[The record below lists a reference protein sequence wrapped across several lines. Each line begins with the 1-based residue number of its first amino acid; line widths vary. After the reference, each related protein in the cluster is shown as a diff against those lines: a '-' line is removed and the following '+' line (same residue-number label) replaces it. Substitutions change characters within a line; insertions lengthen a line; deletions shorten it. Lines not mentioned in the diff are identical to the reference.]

1 MRALVAEKEIIST
14 GMTREVDRVS
24 KAIDIARNGRA
35 VALISSGD
43 PGIYAMAG
51 LVFELCAA
59 HEIAV
64 APIRSAEDAQT
75 SQANALAV
83 EVVPGIPALCAGAA
97 LLGAP
102 LMHDFA
108 AVSLSDL
115 LTPWPVIEKRLHA
128 AAQADFVVVIYNPK
142 SKKRH
147 WQLQK
152 AQQIALTYRSG
163 DTPVGIV
170 TGAMRD
176 HQRIGITSL
185 ARLHTVE
192 ADMQTIIFIGNSTTT
207 QYGDFL
213 FTLRGYG
220 DKYRFLTTHPKR
232 NLKGRDGYNEKRR

>member
-1 MRALVAEKEIIST
+1 VELVRALIAEKEIIST

-24 KAIDIARNGRA
+24 KAIDMARNSRA

-59 HEIAV
+59 REIAV
-64 APIRSAEDAQT
+64 TTIQSAADARTPI
-75 SQANALAV
+75 ANALAI
-83 EVVPGIPALCAGAA
+83 EVVPGIPALCAGAS

-108 AVSLSDL
+108 VVSLSDL
-115 LTPWPVIEKRLHA
+115 LTPWSVIEKRLHA
-128 AAQADFVVVIYNPK
+128 AAQADFVMVIYNPK

-152 AQQIALTYRSG
+152 AQQIALAYRSD

-170 TGAMRD
+170 IGAMRT

-185 ARLHTVE
+185 ARLHTTEVN
-192 ADMQTIIFIGNSTTT
+192 MQTIVFIGNSTTT

-213 FTLRGYG
+213 YTLRGYG
-220 DKYRFLTTHPKR
+220 DKYVF
-232 NLKGRDGYNEKRR
+232 

>member
-1 MRALVAEKEIIST
+1 MVGYGTYVELVRELVAEKEIIST
-14 GMTREVDRVS
+14 GMTREVDRVT
-24 KAIDIARNGRA
+24 KAIDLARNGRA

-59 HEIAV
+59 RRIAV
-64 APIRSAEDAQT
+64 TTTQRAADARASRS
-75 SQANALAV
+75 NALAI

-128 AAQADFVVVIYNPK
+128 AAQADFVMVIYNPK

-152 AQQIALTYRSG
+152 AQQIALAYRGG

-185 ARLHTVE
+185 ARLHTAEVN
-192 ADMQTIIFIGNSTTT
+192 MQTTVFIGNSTTA

-213 FTLRGYG
+213 YTLRGYG
-220 DKYRFLTTHPKR
+220 DKYGF
-232 NLKGRDGYNEKRR
+232 